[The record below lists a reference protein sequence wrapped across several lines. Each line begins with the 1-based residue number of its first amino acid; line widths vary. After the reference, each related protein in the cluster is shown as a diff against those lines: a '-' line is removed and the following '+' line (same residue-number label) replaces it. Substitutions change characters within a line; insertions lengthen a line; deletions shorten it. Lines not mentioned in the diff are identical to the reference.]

1 MQAPQTNAWAVEP
14 GSVRL
19 RPTGTNAESDNF
31 DGPLDPAKWKA
42 TPWDTT
48 GTTPGDAAVSGG
60 TLIVDGRHVND
71 PGDAP
76 ATTMV
81 PTASSPL
88 VLSFRATFGG
98 EVFQHIGFGNT
109 LAGTVRGRSSAAA
122 TVRLGRSAFGRGS
135 RTALQSLRS
144 TPTR

>member
-1 MQAPQTNAWAVEP
+1 MAIGPAWASAATVTDDTAAEFGAGPATNAWAVEP

-60 TLIVDGRHVND
+60 TLIVDGR
-71 PGDAP
+71 
-76 ATTMV
+76 T
-81 PTASSPL
+81 
-88 VLSFRATFGG
+88 
-98 EVFQHIGFGNT
+98 
-109 LAGTVRGRSSAAA
+109 
-122 TVRLGRSAFGRGS
+122 
-135 RTALQSLRS
+135 
-144 TPTR
+144 